1 MQNIVIE
8 KPYEFVPPHRGHGW
22 PNLIQRFRLIDY
34 YLRKSQGIVDWEV
47 RHDERLA
54 ASLAAGHGILLAPN
68 HCRPDDAVVM
78 GFLGRKVKTH
88 VFAMASWH
96 LFHQDRFTAWAIRK
110 MGGFSVNRE
119 GIDRQAINTA
129 IDILRTAERPLI
141 LFPEGAVSR
150 TNDRLHALLDGVAF
164 IARSA
169 AKRRSREVAGGQ
181 VVVHPVALKYLFLDE
196 LAPALDPVLTEIE
209 HRLTWRPQRQL
220 NLLDRITNVGL
231 ALLALKEIE
240 YLGRPQSDRF
250 EVRLQR
256 LIDRLLHPL
265 ELEWLGEESSGPV
278 VPRVK
283 ALRMKILPDMVR
295 GSIEAVERERR
306 WRHLEDIY
314 LAQQVSSYPADYLST
329 HHSATRLL
337 ETVERFE
344 EDLTDKTRVY
354 GRMKVII
361 EVGEAITVSPDR
373 DRQATVDPL
382 MERIERDLSALLN
395 RLSHESK
402 MVDFG
407 SGSTVMNQ

>member
-1 MQNIVIE
+1 
-8 KPYEFVPPHRGHGW
+8 
-22 PNLIQRFRLIDY
+22 
-34 YLRKSQGIVDWEV
+34 
-47 RHDERLA
+47 
-54 ASLAAGHGILLAPN
+54 
-68 HCRPDDAVVM
+68 M

-265 ELEWLGEESSGPV
+265 EFEWLGE
-278 VPRVK
+278 
-283 ALRMKILPDMVR
+283 
-295 GSIEAVERERR
+295 
-306 WRHLEDIY
+306 
-314 LAQQVSSYPADYLST
+314 
-329 HHSATRLL
+329 
-337 ETVERFE
+337 
-344 EDLTDKTRVY
+344 
-354 GRMKVII
+354 
-361 EVGEAITVSPDR
+361 
-373 DRQATVDPL
+373 
-382 MERIERDLSALLN
+382 
-395 RLSHESK
+395 
-402 MVDFG
+402 
-407 SGSTVMNQ
+407 